1 MIIITVLI
9 CAIGKGPGG
18 AKTARRKMENKFFN
32 LDVKIKINIMPMML
46 IIIMQTKITTMIQV
60 AKKPAPLRELKRGSQ
75 VEALGVFSP
84 RRRGLAPENHLIIF

>member
-1 MIIITVLI
+1 MLI

-18 AKTARRKMENKFFN
+18 AKAARRKMENKFFN

-46 IIIMQTKITTMIQV
+46 IIIMQTKIITTTQV
-60 AKKPAPLRELKRGSQ
+60 AKKPVPLRELKRESQ